1 MRPHQGRSASTMAD
15 VSARPS
21 TPTAPALSADEAI
34 EEALASA
41 RLEGLEPSPEVIEDA
56 RQVAAGELDPD
67 ELITRT
73 LARHKR

>member
-1 MRPHQGRSASTMAD
+1 MRAGAGTMAD

-21 TPTAPALSADEAI
+21 TPAVPAVNADEAV

-41 RLEGLEPSPEVIEDA
+41 RLEGLEPSAEAIEDA
-56 RQVAAGELDPD
+56 RQLAAGELDPD
-67 ELITRT
+67 ELIART